1 VKYSTSLHK
10 ETKTTAL
17 PKTTT
22 PTSEPTKEKAT
33 NKMDDYIDSE
43 GEVSTTK
50 KRNDSGANNVPVFV
64 SEREEA
70 QMESEDE
77 EKDSKAAQAPT
88 V

>member
-1 VKYSTSLHK
+1 
-10 ETKTTAL
+10 
-17 PKTTT
+17 
-22 PTSEPTKEKAT
+22 
-33 NKMDDYIDSE
+33 MDDYIDSE

-50 KRNDSGANNVPVFV
+50 KRNDSGADNVPVFV

-88 V
+88 M